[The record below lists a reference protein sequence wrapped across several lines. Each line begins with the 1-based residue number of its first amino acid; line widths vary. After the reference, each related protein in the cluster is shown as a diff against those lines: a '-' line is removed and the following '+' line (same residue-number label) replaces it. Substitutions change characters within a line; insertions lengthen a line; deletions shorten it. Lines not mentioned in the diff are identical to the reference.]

1 MNQLVKDRGCII
13 LCGGKSSR
21 MGSPKAML
29 PFGDQTLLQRVI
41 TCVEN
46 VCPSIVVVAA
56 KDQPLPD
63 LPESVVVVRDS
74 VEGQGPLEGI
84 RVGLKALP
92 QTTTVAYVTSCDVP
106 FLKPSFVEF
115 MFDRLGT
122 NDIAVP
128 VEDGFF
134 HPLAGVYCVSV
145 SGAIEALFRTG
156 ERRPRMLFDQV
167 CTVQVPTEL
176 LKTADATLDSLV
188 NLNDPE
194 QYQAALERLR
204 PDE

>member
-106 FLKPSFVEF
+106 FLKPSFVS
-115 MFDRLGT
+115 
-122 NDIAVP
+122 I
-128 VEDGFF
+128 
-134 HPLAGVYCVSV
+134 PLCG
-145 SGAIEALFRTG
+145 
-156 ERRPRMLFDQV
+156 P
-167 CTVQVPTEL
+167 
-176 LKTADATLDSLV
+176 LK
-188 NLNDPE
+188 N
-194 QYQAALERLR
+194 ERLQKIEIINMFSISHET
-204 PDE
+204 PLKKSVCFQ